1 MKKYF
6 KSLKNQKN
14 QTCYNHIKVGFPG
27 KFRIIKYYL
36 VWLFSAF
43 RKTTSGVLSSPS
55 NEDKIYTKSAS
66 LILKMKWTVENTSTN
81 STSTAEITAFVCNSF
96 HISKIFL
103 LKCSSDSISNTGIL
117 HLGKKSCWKSG
128 FLKSVFYLYI
138 DDFKQV
144 FALWAAGKCNVQ
156 NHFNEVWRR
165 RWTKQPLDNSKWTLN
180 FSVFLDVRNWITK
193 FSHFMIS
200 YSHMKAKK
208 SEVNFIIT
216 KYFW

>member
-6 KSLKNQKN
+6 KSLKN

-27 KFRIIKYYL
+27 KFRIIKHYL
-36 VWLFSAF
+36 VRLFSAF

-55 NEDKIYTKSAS
+55 NEDKIYKKSAS
-66 LILKMKWTVENTSTN
+66 PILKMKWTVENTSTN

-103 LKCSSDSISNTGIL
+103 LKCSSDSLSNTGIL

-156 NHFNEVWRR
+156 NHFNEVWSRR
-165 RWTKQPLDNSKWTLN
+165 CTK
-180 FSVFLDVRNWITK
+180 
-193 FSHFMIS
+193 
-200 YSHMKAKK
+200 
-208 SEVNFIIT
+208 
-216 KYFW
+216 

>member
-1 MKKYF
+1 MEHEEVFQVLEKSEKSDLLQSHQGRISRKIQNNQVLLSMVVLGISKNYF
-6 KSLKNQKN
+6 RCTIKSFKRGQDIHK
-14 QTCYNHIKVGFPG
+14 
-27 KFRIIKYYL
+27 
-36 VWLFSAF
+36 
-43 RKTTSGVLSSPS
+43 
-55 NEDKIYTKSAS
+55 KSAS

-103 LKCSSDSISNTGIL
+103 LKCSSDSLSNTGIL

-156 NHFNEVWRR
+156 NHFNEVWSRH
-165 RWTKQPLDNSKWTLN
+165 WTK
-180 FSVFLDVRNWITK
+180 
-193 FSHFMIS
+193 
-200 YSHMKAKK
+200 
-208 SEVNFIIT
+208 
-216 KYFW
+216 